1 MPLETVGQ
9 ILQSTR
15 DKKKVAISEIA
26 LQTNMGRRY
35 LEALETDNYDV
46 FPSQTHILGFIRNYA
61 TYLELD
67 PDELIDIYKRTILQE
82 SPAPYRELT
91 APSPTRI
98 NPSFVIA
105 VISILL
111 VVALVFMLI
120 KGAAT
125 RRNTNLDNQDTSTRT
140 NPPPDQGEDS
150 FVKTYKAGEAYTF
163 TFNGSGMRLL
173 FEKVSNKIV
182 TVMLMNTRYEITE
195 GDKKMWDFDGN
206 YLSELAVTIR
216 KVADDSIEAAIS
228 RKAERMT
235 GTATNATPPPTGTNA
250 DTIKGNTLMTS
261 AERVEINL
269 TITAK
274 GFSAVNWVKDRNERA
289 GKMLQAGQKLA
300 ILATDALQITA
311 STPFNLTLNLNNKT
325 LEINTPRAVIGLVFK
340 WRHHP
345 EDGLYH
351 LEFEQVQ

>member
-15 DKKKVAISEIA
+15 EKRKVAISEIA

-35 LEALETDNYDV
+35 LEALEADNYDV

-91 APSPTRI
+91 APSRSRI
-98 NPSFVIA
+98 NPAFVVSVIA
-105 VISILL
+105 ILL
-111 VVALVFMLI
+111 VVSLVLMII
-120 KGAAT
+120 KGAAN
-125 RRNTNLDNQDTSTRT
+125 RRNTNLDGQDTLSRT
-140 NPPPDQGEDS
+140 NVQSDQGEDS

-163 TFNGSGMRLL
+163 TFNGTEMRLV
-173 FEKVSNKIV
+173 FEKVSNKV
-182 TVMLMNTRYEITE
+182 ATVLLMNTRYDINE
-195 GDKKMWDFDGN
+195 GDRKMWDFDGN
-206 YLSELAVTIR
+206 YLSELSVTVR
-216 KVADDSIEAAIS
+216 KITGDAIEAAIS

-235 GTATNATPPPTGTNA
+235 GTTTNATPPPTGTNA
-250 DTIKGNTLMTS
+250 DTVKGNTLLTS

-269 TITAK
+269 SITAK

-289 GKMLQAGQKLA
+289 GKMLQAGQKLS

-311 STPFNLTLNLNNKT
+311 SNPFNLTLNLNNKT
-325 LEINTPRAVIGLVFK
+325 LEINTTRAVIGLVFK